1 MRTWWHTCSRCILVA
16 DCVCSSCHALISAE
30 SSDIA
35 NESVPVCAE
44 EWITSATAWLVTELP
59 IKPCTLLSRRLT
71 DVSLSL
77 AHQTMHQ
84 MLPLR
89 HSVQGQTMPKSN
101 PPILL
106 QMLMVLLLLRTHQ
119 LDSNKLLACMKSR
132 HSLIK
137 HSIRL
142 PVSSH
147 SMLSRL
153 VLQACLLHLAHML
166 STLTQHSMDSIR
178 ATALVY
184 GKALA
189 QASRAGQAVLP
200 PP

>member
-1 MRTWWHTCSRCILVA
+1 VDHFSY
-16 DCVCSSCHALISAE
+16 
-30 SSDIA
+30 
-35 NESVPVCAE
+35 
-44 EWITSATAWLVTELP
+44 
-59 IKPCTLLSRRLT
+59 
-71 DVSLSL
+71 SL
-77 AHQTMHQ
+77 
-84 MLPLR
+84 
-89 HSVQGQTMPKSN
+89 VQGQMMSKSH
-101 PPILL
+101 PPTLL
-106 QMLMVLLLLRTHQ
+106 QMLMVLPLPLLRAHQ
-119 LDSNKLLACMKSR
+119 LDSNKLLLCMNSR
-132 HSLIK
+132 HSLIQ
-137 HSIRL
+137 HNIRL

>member
-1 MRTWWHTCSRCILVA
+1 MTG
-16 DCVCSSCHALISAE
+16 
-30 SSDIA
+30 
-35 NESVPVCAE
+35 
-44 EWITSATAWLVTELP
+44 LP

-71 DVSLSL
+71 DLSLSL
-77 AHQTMHQ
+77 AHQRMHQ

-89 HSVQGQTMPKSN
+89 HSVQGQMMSKSH
-101 PPILL
+101 PPTLL
-106 QMLMVLLLLRTHQ
+106 QMLMVLPLLRANQ
-119 LDSNKLLACMKSR
+119 LDSNKLLPCMNSR
-132 HSLIK
+132 HSLIQ
-137 HSIRL
+137 HNIRL

-166 STLTQHSMDSIR
+166 STPTQHSMDSIR

-189 QASRAGQAVLP
+189 QASRAGQAVVP
-200 PP
+200 PPCQICLAAVISRSCSSSCCSNWQPKQAFTWSRLLLSPQSCP

>member
-1 MRTWWHTCSRCILVA
+1 MCSLYPA
-16 DCVCSSCHALISAE
+16 SISVKG
-30 SSDIA
+30 SDIA
-35 NESVPVCAE
+35 KASGPVFAE
-44 EWITSATAWLVTELP
+44 EWITSATAWLVTGHP
-59 IKPCTLLSRRLT
+59 IKPCTLLSTRLT
-71 DVSLSL
+71 DRSCTL
-77 AHQTMHQ
+77 AHQTTHQ

-89 HSVQGQTMPKSN
+89 HSVQRQTMLKNS

-106 QMLMVLLLLRTHQ
+106 HMLLLLLRTHQ
-119 LDSNKLLACMKSR
+119 LDSNKLLPCVNSR
-132 HSLIK
+132 PGLIR

-142 PVSSH
+142 PVSGH

-166 STLTQHSMDSIR
+166 SAAIQHSMDSIR

-189 QASRAGQAVLP
+189 QASRAGQAVVP

>member
-16 DCVCSSCHALISAE
+16 DCVCRSHHASVSAE

-35 NESVPVCAE
+35 KSSGPVCAE
-44 EWITSATAWLVTELP
+44 EWITSATAWLVTGLP
-59 IKPCTLLSRRLT
+59 IKPCTLLSRRLKDHSHT
-71 DVSLSL
+71 L

-106 QMLMVLLLLRTHQ
+106 QMLMLLRTHQ
-119 LDSNKLLACMKSR
+119 LDSNKLLACMNSR
-132 HSLIK
+132 PSLIK

-142 PVSSH
+142 LVSSH
-147 SMLSRL
+147 SILSRL
-153 VLQACLLHLAHML
+153 VLQPCLLHLAHMP
-166 STLTQHSMDSIR
+166 S
-178 ATALVY
+178 
-184 GKALA
+184 
-189 QASRAGQAVLP
+189 AVTHHMP
-200 PP
+200 